1 MPSSIFDRLSQ
12 QGTVASRQR
21 DAEEKQSRCLKNEQ
35 RRQMEVA
42 LTPSKNDKKLKALQR
57 SPITAPQDQTNQKKQ
72 SIVASPKQKDALY
85 DRLAKQ
91 DTISSAAHHGKS
103 FQDNNNGAVLR
114 TQCRKSPKR
123 TDSERAATFDR
134 LYKQDTAS
142 SKAHRH
148 KQLPEETSFFSPKKT
163 IAHTPP
169 PSLLTRRLEVD
180 SADTGPPIPL
190 KINIYIRTN
199 EEKKDG
205 KPYNDHFD
213 LTQKEVRKQINLYAA
228 SKISAKALAYEIIN
242 ALFHRDFTPGRHWE
256 VSSRRI
262 EGRKIIALLT
272 CLMQRRLRFMI
283 TRIFILWQRH
293 QQRLRYQ
300 VRLCMLMNT
309 LTLRDR
315 LIIMFTFYLC
325 CLYRTQ
331 I

>member
-256 VSSRRI
+256 VSSAQLEELDTVLDEALVSEEKNRGAQDNSI
-262 EGRKIIALLT
+262 IDVFDATKTAVYDHKDIYIVAKASAKIKISSEAVYVDEYSYT
-272 CLMQRRLRFMI
+272 SG
-283 TRIFILWQRH
+283 
-293 QQRLRYQ
+293 
-300 VRLCMLMNT
+300 
-309 LTLRDR
+309 
-315 LIIMFTFYLC
+315 
-325 CLYRTQ
+325 
-331 I
+331 